1 MTIGERIKA
10 TRKRERISQVEL
22 AEKTHTL
29 KQTLYKYENNIITN
43 IPSDKVEAIAHVLDV
58 SPAYLMGWED
68 EPQIAPNLIDI
79 TTHKRRKYKVYG
91 AVACGDAIVAEDNET
106 FEFDDIGAD
115 FALRCKGDSMI
126 NARIYDGDL
135 VFIRECELEDIRNGE
150 IAAVRLDHYGDCT
163 LKKVFYDSGRHRLT
177 LMPCNPDYEPIIL
190 EGKDL
195 NDDDFKVLGK
205 AVAFVATI

>member
-10 TRKRERISQVEL
+10 TRKRQRVSQVEL

-43 IPSDKVEAIAHVLDV
+43 IPSDKVESIARALGV

-68 EPQIAPNLIDI
+68 EPAKNLINI
-79 TTHKRRKYKVYG
+79 STLERKKYPIFG
-91 AVACGDAIVAEDNET
+91 AVACGDPLVADDNET

-150 IAAVRLDHYGDCT
+150 IAAVRIDHYGDCT
-163 LKKVFYDSGRHRLT
+163 LKKVFYDNARHRVT
-177 LMPCNPDYEPIIL
+177 LMPCNPESEPIIR

-195 NDDDFKVLGK
+195 DKEENE
-205 AVAFVATI
+205 

>member
-10 TRKRERISQVEL
+10 TRKRKRVSQVEL

-43 IPSDKVEAIAHVLDV
+43 IPSDKVESIARALGV

-68 EPQIAPNLIDI
+68 EPAKNLIDI
-79 TTHKRRKYKVYG
+79 SAHKHHKYNIVG
-91 AVACGDAIVAEDNET
+91 AVACGDPLVADDNET

-150 IAAVRLDHYGDCT
+150 IAAVRINHYGDCT
-163 LKKVFYDSGRHRLT
+163 LKKVFYDNARRRVT

-195 NDDDFKVLGK
+195 DKEEFKVLGK

>member
-1 MTIGERIKA
+1 MTYYEKMAQRRKEMKFTQKDMAVYLGISQQGYALYEKGKRKFDFETALKIGEKL
-10 TRKRERISQVEL
+10 EISLDDLGLDYV
-22 AEKTHTL
+22 
-29 KQTLYKYENNIITN
+29 
-43 IPSDKVEAIAHVLDV
+43 SDTDV
-58 SPAYLMGWED
+58 PG
-68 EPQIAPNLIDI
+68 IIDI
-79 TTHKRRKYKVYG
+79 SAHKHRKYTIYG
-91 AVACGDAIVAEDNET
+91 AVACGDAIVADDHET

-150 IAAVRLDHYGDCT
+150 IAAVRIDHYGDCT
-163 LKKVFYDSGRHRLT
+163 LKKVFYDNARHRVT

-195 NDDDFKVLGK
+195 DKEEFKVLGK
-205 AVAFVATI
+205 AVAFVANL

>member
-10 TRKRERISQVEL
+10 TRKRKRVSQVEL

-43 IPSDKVEAIAHVLDV
+43 IPSDKVESIARALGV

-68 EPQIAPNLIDI
+68 EPAKNLIDI
-79 TTHKRRKYKVYG
+79 SAHKHHKYNIVG
-91 AVACGDAIVAEDNET
+91 AVACGDPLVADDNET

-150 IAAVRLDHYGDCT
+150 IAAVRIDHYGDCT
-163 LKKVFYDSGRHRLT
+163 LKKVFYDNARRRVT

-195 NDDDFKVLGK
+195 DKEEFKVLGK

>member
-1 MTIGERIKA
+1 MSISENIKKARIKA
-10 TRKRERISQVEL
+10 GYSQTEMAEILGIKPRTYGSYERGERDVNTSFLKTFCKVLQISSSE
-22 AEKTHTL
+22 
-29 KQTLYKYENNIITN
+29 I
-43 IPSDKVEAIAHVLDV
+43 LDT
-58 SPAYLMGWED
+58 
-68 EPQIAPNLIDI
+68 APDNAPGIIDI
-79 TTHKRRKYKVYG
+79 SAHKHRKYNIVG
-91 AVACGDAIVAEDNET
+91 AVACGDAIVADDHET

-150 IAAVRLDHYGDCT
+150 IAAVRIDHYGDCT
-163 LKKVFYDSGRHRLT
+163 LKKVFYDNARHRVT

-195 NDDDFKVLGK
+195 DKEEFKVLGK
-205 AVAFVATI
+205 AVAFVANL